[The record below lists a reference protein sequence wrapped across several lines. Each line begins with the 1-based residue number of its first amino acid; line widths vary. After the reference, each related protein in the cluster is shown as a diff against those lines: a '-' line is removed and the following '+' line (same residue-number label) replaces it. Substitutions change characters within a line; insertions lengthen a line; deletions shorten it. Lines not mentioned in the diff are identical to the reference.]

1 MQAHPEPLSAQ
12 DVMSLSAGP
21 CPHNNVD
28 KTNVWVVL
36 RRNEERAKAATART
50 AKAAVL
56 AVIEGEMQKTV
67 EIKEQKKKGRPR
79 KRRGQRRLQCLHCLR
94 ERTVEMAA

>member
-1 MQAHPEPLSAQ
+1 
-12 DVMSLSAGP
+12 MSLSAGP
-21 CPHNNVD
+21 CPHNNID

-56 AVIEGEMQKTV
+56 AIIEGEMQKTV
-67 EIKEQKKKGRPR
+67 EIKEQKKKG
-79 KRRGQRRLQCLHCLR
+79 
-94 ERTVEMAA
+94 

>member
-56 AVIEGEMQKTV
+56 GW
-67 EIKEQKKKGRPR
+67 RPR
-79 KRRGQRRLQCLHCLR
+79 NCLLWKFDNLIRATPMEVFYGPRLWNCFYDAFRPASL
-94 ERTVEMAA
+94 A

>member
-1 MQAHPEPLSAQ
+1 MQAHPEPLSAE

-28 KTNVWVVL
+28 KTSVWVVL

-67 EIKEQKKKGRPR
+67 EIKEQKKKGC
-79 KRRGQRRLQCLHCLR
+79 RGNGEDSEGCSACI
-94 ERTVEMAA
+94 A

>member
-1 MQAHPEPLSAQ
+1 
-12 DVMSLSAGP
+12 MSLSAGP

-56 AVIEGEMQKTV
+56 AMIEGETDEELPSLEV
-67 EIKEQKKKGRPR
+67 
-79 KRRGQRRLQCLHCLR
+79 
-94 ERTVEMAA
+94 

>member
-21 CPHNNVD
+21 CPHNNID

-56 AVIEGEMQKTV
+56 AMIEGEMQKTV
-67 EIKEQKKKGRPR
+67 E
-79 KRRGQRRLQCLHCLR
+79 
-94 ERTVEMAA
+94 MAAEELPSLEV